1 MLQVEEGDLLVE
13 DLGQDVDADIE
24 LAGLAELDV
33 LLAERLITGLVQHD
47 LGKDLVGEGAGHDE
61 RRVASGAS
69 KVDETALSE
78 EDDVTAVLH
87 QEAVDLG
94 LDVLDGLGVGLQPGN
109 VNLDVEVANIADN
122 GVVGHGLEVL
132 ADQDVTAA
140 SGGDEDLA
148 DGSSLL
154 HGGDLVTG
162 DGGLEGVD
170 GIDLSDDDASTH
182 GVEGL
187 GAALA
192 DITETSDDSDLAG
205 NHDIGGTLDA
215 VNERLAAA
223 VQVVELGLGDRV
235 VDVDG
240 GDKEAV
246 LLVLQHAV
254 QVVDTGGGL
263 LRDTVA
269 VLQHLGV
276 LLMDE
281 GGEVTAVIKDE
292 VEALAILEGSELLLE
307 TPLVLLLGLALPG
320 ENRDTGGSNGSGSVV
335 LGGEDVAGGP
345 GELSTEGLQRLDEDS
360 GLDGWGDVSTAKSV
374 ARQLKG
380 TYSCAGS
387 QQCGRQRGAGRPRT
401 CGGWP

>member
-281 GGEVTAVIKDE
+281 GGEVTAIIKDE

>member
-170 GIDLSDDDASTH
+170 GIDLSNDDASTH

-345 GELSTEGLQRLDEDS
+345 GELSTEGFQRLDEDS